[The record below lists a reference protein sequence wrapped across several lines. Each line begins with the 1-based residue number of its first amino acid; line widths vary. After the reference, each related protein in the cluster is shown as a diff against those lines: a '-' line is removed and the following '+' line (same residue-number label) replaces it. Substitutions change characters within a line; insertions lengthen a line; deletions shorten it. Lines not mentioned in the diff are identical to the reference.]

1 MSAPSNSADIKA
13 PHSSVAGSANTTT
26 QTLAQ
31 AARAWTPKGTHLENP
46 GSTLARFAN
55 RLIDRVTGRAYSAD
69 EFAAGGI
76 AAASGI
82 TYTTKTVAASVLAIP
97 ITHRYV
103 AKTTGGT
110 GEALTLANGSF
121 LGQELTIRLVTDGG
135 GAGTLTP
142 TTKSGFTS
150 VVLDDAGE
158 FVTLE
163 WTTSGWIITGLGG
176 LTAQPTVNA

>member
-1 MSAPSNSADIKA
+1 MEAP
-13 PHSSVAGSANTTT
+13 GTT
-26 QTLAQ
+26 L
-31 AARAWTPKGTHLENP
+31 
-46 GSTLARFAN
+46 SRFAN

-69 EFAAGGI
+69 EFAKGGL

-82 TYTTKTVAASVLAIP
+82 TYTTKTVAAATLAIP

-103 AKTTGGT
+103 AKTTGAGA
-110 GEALTLANGSF
+110 EALTLANGSY
-121 LGQELTIRLVTDGG
+121 LGQRLTIKLVTDGG

-142 TTKSGFTS
+142 TTKTGFTS

-163 WTTSGWIITGLGG
+163 WTTSGWIIDGIGG